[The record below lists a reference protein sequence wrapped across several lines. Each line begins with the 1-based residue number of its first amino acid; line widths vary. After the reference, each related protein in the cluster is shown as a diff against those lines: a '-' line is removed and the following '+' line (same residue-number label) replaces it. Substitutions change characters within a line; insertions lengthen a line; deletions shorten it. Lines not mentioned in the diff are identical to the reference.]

1 MKTAEQVK
9 ADFYRKGISAAQ
21 WARAHG
27 FGKVEVH
34 RVLAG
39 RNKASRGKGHRI
51 AVLLGMKDGEITE
64 L

>member
-9 ADFYRKGISAAQ
+9 EEFFRKGISFAE

-27 FGKVEVH
+27 FGKIEVH
-34 RVLAG
+34 RVITG

-51 AVLLGMKDGEITE
+51 AVLLGMKAGEITE